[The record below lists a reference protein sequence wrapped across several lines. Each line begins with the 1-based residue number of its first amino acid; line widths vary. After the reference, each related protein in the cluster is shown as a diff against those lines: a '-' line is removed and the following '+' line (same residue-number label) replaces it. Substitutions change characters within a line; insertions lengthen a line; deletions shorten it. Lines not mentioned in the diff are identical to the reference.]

1 MNLCVTG
8 ISTGRFP
15 TQTYTWKKWRYSR
28 LLTLLRK
35 SSQGLIQTHIC
46 TYLALLSPRFY
57 FLLLLMVW
65 ANG

>member
-15 TQTYTWKKWRYSR
+15 KQTYTCLKWRYSR

-35 SSQGLIQTHIC
+35 SSQVLIHTYIC
-46 TYLALLSPRFY
+46 THLALLSPMFY